1 MGRRAKALA
10 LARDENLAQVVR
22 RALRAYVAGAAQPL
36 DPEDAPTAEQR
47 PARPRGRARAGSR

>member
-1 MGRRAKALA
+1 VGRRAKALA

-36 DPEDAPTAEQR
+36 DPEDAPSAE
-47 PARPRGRARAGSR
+47 